1 MPGFTKQAIK
11 ANFLKLPD
19 MYPLLDI
26 TVKMIDENCGINRKS
41 FYYHYQDTHNHCADD
56 TAADGADTAIQR
68 RSTDNAGQHD
78 LQLISIHAVTRAH
91 QDPERIDQRTAR
103 SEQAADHKHQRLDHI
118 NVYAG
123 QPCGTLVAAGRIDI
137 LAEAGLS
144 ENIRHDK
151 RQHEPDQ
158 RRYGDHTG
166 DLSHADDIKCL
177 WNAGDRLCT
186 GNNVDKAADR
196 GLRAERRNERV
207 DADFCS
213 QEAVDQAAHDTGQ
226 VFVRPVRPFPS
237 RSTEQPCHSP
247 TPVQSL
253 LPFPDHI
260 SLRDS
265 GMPRWSARPD
275 RRLPYPHR
283 YTNRHLSIRRVRHP
297 CPPP

>member
-19 MYPLLDI
+19 MYPLRDI
-26 TVKMIDENCGINRKS
+26 TVKMIVDDCGINRKS
-41 FYYHYQDTHNHCADD
+41 FYYHYQDTHNHCFDD

-68 RSTDNAGQHD
+68 RSTDNAGQHA
-78 LQLISIHAVTRAH
+78 LQLISVYAVSRAH
-91 QDPERIDQRTAR
+91 QYPERIDQRADR
-103 SEQAADHKHQRLDHI
+103 SEQAADPKHQRLEHI
-118 NVYAG
+118 DVYTG
-123 QPCGTLVAAGRIDI
+123 QPRSTLVAAGRIDI
-137 LAEAGLS
+137 LAEEGLS
-144 ENIRHDK
+144 ENVCPDE

-177 WNAGDRLCT
+177 GNAGDRLCT
-186 GNNVDKAADR
+186 GNNVDKATDR
-196 GLRAERRNERV
+196 GLCAEHRNERV

-275 RRLPYPHR
+275 RRLP
-283 YTNRHLSIRRVRHP
+283 
-297 CPPP
+297 